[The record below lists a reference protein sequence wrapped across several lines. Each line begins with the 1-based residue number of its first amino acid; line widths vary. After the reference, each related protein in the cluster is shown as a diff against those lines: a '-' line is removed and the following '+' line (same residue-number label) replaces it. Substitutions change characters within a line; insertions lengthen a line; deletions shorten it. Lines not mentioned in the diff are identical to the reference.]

1 MALKISVVSLG
12 DGWAVRS
19 GGFEN
24 DMMFAAGAKAEAAA
38 RDLARRY
45 AQSGAAAGWRKR
57 PPSGPRRF
65 PPETPAVLRRPPG
78 PVKLEP
84 TPAPAGGPARA

>member
-38 RDLARRY
+38 RDLAHRV
-45 AQSGAAAGWRKR
+45 AQNGRTAEVAIYLRDGALAGRFLHPAAPQAGDAI
-57 PPSGPRRF
+57 
-65 PPETPAVLRRPPG
+65 PA
-78 PVKLEP
+78 
-84 TPAPAGGPARA
+84 